1 MDISHTIIPKS
12 DQLNADDLIGKTMTI
27 TITEVKLKK
36 DPAQPIS
43 LHYENE
49 NGKPYKPC
57 KGMRRV
63 IVQLW
68 GSDSSKYA
76 GRKLTLYRDADVMY
90 AGVKTGGIRISH
102 ASHIEKET
110 DLAITVSRGLRKK
123 TTIKPIGTYEKPK
136 QKAVDFTP
144 YLAKIN
150 EAKNID
156 ELVEVWKSLGASVQ
170 SIPQVL
176 KAKDDKK
183 AELMKESEAN
193 NG

>member
-27 TITEVKLKK
+27 TITEVKLKN

-43 LHYENE
+43 LHYEND
-49 NGKPYKPC
+49 NKKPYKPC

-76 GRKLTLYRDADVMY
+76 GRKLTLYRDADVFF
-90 AGVKTGGIRISH
+90 GKEKVGGIRISH

-123 TTIKPIGTYEKPK
+123 TTIKPIGSYEKPK
-136 QKAVDFTP
+136 QKEVDFTP

-156 ELVEVWKSLGASVQ
+156 ELVEVWKSLGASIQ

-183 AELMKESEAN
+183 AELMKESEVN